1 MRKYLKMIRR
11 GDLLIILFLM
21 AASFLPLGVFSYH
34 QANAE
39 SADNIAVISVDG
51 NIVKEFV
58 LKDDGKT
65 ETYVYQDD
73 HGHENVI
80 VREGAQI
87 RIVSADCDDQLCVR
101 MGAKDG
107 IGETIICLPN
117 RVLIEVRGAQGT
129 TADDGDEEALD
140 IIS

>member
-39 SADNIAVISVDG
+39 SADHIAVISVDG
-51 NIVKEFV
+51 NVVKEFV
-58 LKDDGKT
+58 LKDDGQT
-65 ETYVYQDD
+65 ETYVFRDD
-73 HGHENVI
+73 DGHENVI
-80 VREGAQI
+80 VREGTQI
-87 RIVSADCDDQLCVR
+87 RIDSADCDDQLCVR

-107 IGETIICLPN
+107 IGETIVCLPN
-117 RVLIEVRGAQGT
+117 RILVEVRGTQRAT
-129 TADDGDEEALD
+129 DEDEEALD